1 MLLNDKVVMISG
13 IGPGLGIKLALE
25 AAREGARALAIG
37 ARSAE
42 RLADA
47 RARILALGHACD
59 VLCVPTDI
67 TQPEA
72 CTRFAEATLQAFGR
86 IDALVNSAF
95 SHGGFQAVEEADNAP
110 LREALEVNL
119 LGSLNMS
126 RAVLPAMREQGAGAI
141 VMINTLG
148 VRKPY
153 PGGAAYSASKAA
165 LAASVR
171 YLACEQAGYGIR
183 VNALACEQAGYG
195 IRVNALACGWMWGAP
210 VQAVV
215 RQSAEARGISEAQV
229 KAEFSAGIPGG
240 RMRTDDECARAALFL
255 ASDYSSAINGAQL
268 DANGGEVMY

>member
-1 MLLNDKVVMISG
+1 MLLEDNVVMISG

-25 AAREGARALAIG
+25 AARQGARAVAIG

-42 RLADA
+42 RLEQA
-47 RARILALGHACD
+47 RARILALGHACQ

-67 TQPEA
+67 TEPTA
-72 CTRFAEATLQAFGR
+72 CAHFAHATLAAFGR
-86 IDALVNSAF
+86 IDVLINSAF
-95 SHGGFQAVEEADNAP
+95 SHGGFQSVDEADNAP

-119 LGSLNMS
+119 LGSLNMT
-126 RAVLPAMREQGAGAI
+126 RAVLPAMREQGGGAV

-153 PGGAAYSASKAA
+153 QGGAAYSASKAA

-171 YLACEQAGYGIR
+171 YLASEQA
-183 VNALACEQAGYG
+183 AHG
-195 IRVNALACGWMWGAP
+195 IRVNALACGWMWGEP

-215 RQSAEARGISEAQV
+215 HQSATARGISEAQA

-240 RMRTDDECARAALFL
+240 RMRTDDECARAAVFL
-255 ASDYSSAINGAQL
+255 ASDYSSAVNGAQL

>member
-1 MLLNDKVVMISG
+1 MLLQDKVVMISG

-25 AAREGARALAIG
+25 AARQGARALAIG

-42 RLADA
+42 RLEQA
-47 RARILALGHACD
+47 RARILALGHECQ

-67 TQPEA
+67 TDSEA
-72 CTRFAEATLQAFGR
+72 CAQFAKAAVEAFGR

-95 SHGGFQAVEEADNAP
+95 SHGGFQVVDEADNGP

-126 RAVLPAMREQGAGAI
+126 RAVLPAMREQGEGAI

-153 PGGAAYSASKAA
+153 QGGAAYSASKAA

-171 YLACEQAGYGIR
+171 YLASEQA
-183 VNALACEQAGYG
+183 VHG
-195 IRVNALACGWMWGAP
+195 IRVNALACGWMWGEP

-215 RQSAEARGISEAQV
+215 RQSAEARGISEAQA

-255 ASDYSSAINGAQL
+255 ASDYASAINGAQL
-268 DANGGEVMY
+268 DANGGELMN

>member
-1 MLLNDKVVMISG
+1 MLLKDKVVMISG
-13 IGPGLGIKLALE
+13 IGPGLGIKLALQ
-25 AAREGARALAIG
+25 AACEGARALAIG

-42 RLADA
+42 RLDEA
-47 RARILALGHACD
+47 RARILALGHDCQ

-67 TQPEA
+67 TDLKA
-72 CTRFAEATLQAFGR
+72 CAHFAHATLAAFGR

-95 SHGGFQAVEEADNAP
+95 SHGGFQAVDEVDNAP

-126 RAVLPAMREQGAGAI
+126 RAVLPAMREQGGGAI

-153 PGGAAYSASKAA
+153 QGGAAYSASKAA

-171 YLACEQAGYGIR
+171 YLASEQALHGVR
-183 VNALACEQAGYG
+183 VNAL
-195 IRVNALACGWMWGAP
+195 VCGWMWGEP

-215 RQSAEARGISEAQV
+215 RQSAAARGISEEQA

-240 RMRTDDECARAALFL
+240 RMRTDEECARAAVFL
-255 ASDYSSAINGAQL
+255 ASDYSSAVNGAQL

>member
-1 MLLNDKVVMISG
+1 MLLKDKVVMISG

-25 AAREGARALAIG
+25 AAHQGARALAIC

-42 RLADA
+42 RLEQA
-47 RARILALGHACD
+47 RTRILALGHECQ

-67 TQPEA
+67 TDTTA
-72 CTRFAEATLQAFGR
+72 CAHFAKATLEAFGR

-95 SHGGFQAVEEADNAP
+95 SHGGFQAVDEADNAP

-126 RAVLPAMREQGAGAI
+126 RAVLPAMREQGEGAI

-153 PGGAAYSASKAA
+153 QGGAAYSASKAA
-165 LAASVR
+165 LTASVR
-171 YLACEQAGYGIR
+171 YLASEQA
-183 VNALACEQAGYG
+183 VHG
-195 IRVNALACGWMWGAP
+195 IRVNALACGWMWGEP

-215 RQSAEARGISEAQV
+215 RQSAEARGISEAQA
-229 KAEFSAGIPGG
+229 KAEFSASIPGG

-255 ASDYSSAINGAQL
+255 ASDYASAINGAQL
-268 DANGGEVMY
+268 DANGGELMS

>member
-1 MLLNDKVVMISG
+1 MLLQDKVVMISG

-25 AAREGARALAIG
+25 AARQGARALAIG

-42 RLADA
+42 RLEQA
-47 RARILALGHACD
+47 RARILALGHGCQ

-67 TQPEA
+67 TDSEA
-72 CTRFAEATLQAFGR
+72 CVQFAKAAVETFGR

-95 SHGGFQAVEEADNAP
+95 SHGGFQAVDDADNGP

-126 RAVLPAMREQGAGAI
+126 RAVLPAMREQGEGAI

-153 PGGAAYSASKAA
+153 QGGAAYSASKAA

-171 YLACEQAGYGIR
+171 YLASEQA
-183 VNALACEQAGYG
+183 VHG
-195 IRVNALACGWMWGAP
+195 IRVNALACGWMWGEP
-210 VQAVV
+210 VQAAV
-215 RQSAEARGISEAQV
+215 RQSAEARGISEAQA

-255 ASDYSSAINGAQL
+255 ASDYASAINGAQL
-268 DANGGEVMY
+268 DANGGELMN

>member
-1 MLLNDKVVMISG
+1 MLLKNKVVMISG
-13 IGPGLGIKLALE
+13 IGPGLGLKLALE
-25 AAREGARALAIG
+25 AAREGARAVAIG

-42 RLADA
+42 RLQEAQS
-47 RARILALGHACD
+47 RIVALGHDCQ

-67 TQPEA
+67 TDPNA
-72 CTRFAEATLQAFGR
+72 CAHFAQATLTAFGR

-95 SHGGFQAVEEADNAP
+95 AHGGFQAVEEEDNGP

-119 LGSLNMS
+119 LGSLNMT
-126 RAVLPAMREQGAGAI
+126 RAVLPAMREQGGGAV

-153 PGGAAYSASKAA
+153 QGGAAYSASKAA

-171 YLACEQAGYGIR
+171 YLASEQA
-183 VNALACEQAGYG
+183 VHG
-195 IRVNALACGWMWGAP
+195 IRVNALACGWMWGEP

-215 RQSAEARGISEAQV
+215 RQSAQARGISEEQA

-240 RMRTDDECARAALFL
+240 RMRTDEECARAAVFL
-255 ASDYSSAINGAQL
+255 ASEYSSAVNGAQL
-268 DANGGEVMY
+268 DANGGEVMH

>member
-1 MLLNDKVVMISG
+1 MLLQDKVVMISG

-25 AAREGARALAIG
+25 AARQGARALAIG

-42 RLADA
+42 RLEQA
-47 RARILALGHACD
+47 RARILALGHGCQ

-67 TQPEA
+67 TDSEA
-72 CTRFAEATLQAFGR
+72 CVQFAKAAVETFGR

-95 SHGGFQAVEEADNAP
+95 SHGGFQAVDDADNGP

-126 RAVLPAMREQGAGAI
+126 RAVLPAMREQGEGAI

-153 PGGAAYSASKAA
+153 QGGAAYSASKAA

-171 YLACEQAGYGIR
+171 YLASEQA
-183 VNALACEQAGYG
+183 VHG
-195 IRVNALACGWMWGAP
+195 IRVNALACGWMWGEP

-215 RQSAEARGISEAQV
+215 RQSAEARGISEAQA

-255 ASDYSSAINGAQL
+255 ASDYASAINGAQL
-268 DANGGEVMY
+268 DANGGELMN